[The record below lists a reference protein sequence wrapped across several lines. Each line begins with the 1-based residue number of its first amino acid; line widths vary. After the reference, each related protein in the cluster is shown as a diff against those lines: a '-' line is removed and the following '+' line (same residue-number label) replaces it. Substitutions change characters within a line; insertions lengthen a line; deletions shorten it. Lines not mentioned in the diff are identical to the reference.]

1 MGERLNIEVVK
12 GNKLLANSYYHWS
25 GYSNC
30 AVNLTIEIVKS
41 FEYIKKYKVD
51 NVKNKDILLA
61 IRLLEA
67 TGAGTNE
74 SQISNTI
81 KTIGLIDTN
90 VEIKKCKG
98 RNEGIIEISEE
109 GMNENRSWEESR
121 VTIDIENQKINFEA
135 YQEIDEEDKK
145 YYEEEAVE
153 FKNINVDFNNIKF
166 EDIFDLK
173 AFIDKNNYNS
183 QYFFK
188 NEFDNKYISL
198 IL

>member
-30 AVNLTIEIVKS
+30 AVNLTIEIVES

-98 RNEGIIEISEE
+98 RDEGIIEISEE

-173 AFIDKNNYNS
+173 AFIDKNYYNS